1 MQGFFKLGDGSYAK
15 LTYASYYTPS
25 GANIHK
31 KGIKPNIN
39 IKDDTK
45 TKADEQL
52 LKAQQILKKKL
63 KK

>member
-1 MQGFFKLGDGSYAK
+1 MGDGSYAK

-31 KGIKPNIN
+31 KGIKPDVN
-39 IKDDTK
+39 IKDDSK
-45 TKADEQL
+45 TKEDEQL
-52 LKAQQILKKKL
+52 LKAQQILKKQL